1 MGALLEARSMTKLYG
16 PVIGVN
22 DVTLDLEPGVIGLLG
37 PNGAGK
43 STLIKLL
50 IGQLRPTEGSVKVLG
65 ESPWNNQRLF
75 ARIGIC
81 PEQDSFYDEMSGLE
95 FVTRLARISGL
106 GARAK
111 ERAEFALERTG
122 STEFMHR
129 KIGEYSKGM
138 RQRTKVA
145 QAIVHEP
152 EFLILD
158 EPLTGT
164 DPTCRRSIM
173 NLIGELGALGMSI
186 LVASH
191 VLHEV
196 EAMTD
201 QFVLVYGGRV
211 LASGKVREI
220 RSLMNE
226 FPHRITIRC
235 ADAKV
240 LAHALVRELSIDGVE
255 IDVDR
260 GELVVLTKEP
270 GAFYGGLP
278 AVAKASGVAVSE
290 LVSADDTLEAVF
302 NYLVSVN

>member
-1 MGALLEARSMTKLYG
+1 MGSLLETQSMTKLYG

-22 DVTLDLEPGVIGLLG
+22 DVSLDLEPGVIGLLG

-50 IGQLRPTEGSVKVLG
+50 VGQLRPTEGSIRVLS
-65 ESPWNNQRLF
+65 ESPWNNMKLF
-75 ARIGIC
+75 SRIGIC
-81 PEQDSFYDEMSGLE
+81 PEQDSFYDQMSGLE

-106 GARAK
+106 GSQAR
-111 ERAEFALERTG
+111 ERAEYALSRTG
-122 STEFMHR
+122 ATEFMNR
-129 KIGEYSKGM
+129 KICEYSKGM

-164 DPTCRRSIM
+164 DPTCRRAIM
-173 NLIGELGALGMSI
+173 DLIGELGANGMSI

-201 QFVLVYGGRV
+201 QFVLIYGGRV
-211 LASGKVREI
+211 LASGRIREI

-235 ADAKV
+235 SDART
-240 LAHALVRELSIDGVE
+240 LGQSLVRDLPIDGVE
-255 IDVDR
+255 IDSDR
-260 GELVVLTKEP
+260 GELVVLTTDP

-278 AVAKASGVAVSE
+278 KIAAAEGVSVRE
-290 LVSADDTLEAVF
+290 LVSEDDTLEAVF
-302 NYLVSVN
+302 NYLISVN